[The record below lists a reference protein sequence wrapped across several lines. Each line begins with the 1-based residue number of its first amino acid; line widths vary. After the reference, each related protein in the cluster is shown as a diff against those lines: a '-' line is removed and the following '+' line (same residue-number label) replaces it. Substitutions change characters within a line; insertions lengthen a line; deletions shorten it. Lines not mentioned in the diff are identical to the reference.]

1 MWTSWTGSPSGMAEL
16 TKLDTKLAEV
26 LGLAMAA
33 QHATLHVTK
42 MLDDDEQKLAPRL
55 ERMHEEAVT
64 TEERCTEVAGSFDGK
79 KTAILEK
86 AREVRDEGTKMM
98 ETYLAGEDEALD
110 GFEFLTMAEAGE
122 VGHWRIVE
130 TLNRKAGDAE
140 VATLVEWAL
149 PIQERHFEEVVASA
163 LELAGE
169 EDPSEVEG

>member
-1 MWTSWTGSPSGMAEL
+1 MAEL

-33 QHATLHVTK
+33 QRATKHVTS
-42 MLDDDEQKLAPRL
+42 MLDDDEQDLAPRL
-55 ERMHEEAVT
+55 ERMHEEAVE
-64 TEERCTEVAGSFDGK
+64 TEERCTELAGSFDGK

-86 AREVRDEGTKMM
+86 AREVRDEGTEMM

-130 TLNRKAGDAE
+130 TLNRRAGDTG
-140 VATLVEWAL
+140 VAALVEWAL
-149 PIQERHFEEVVASA
+149 PIQERHFEEVVDSA
-163 LELAGE
+163 LKLAAE
-169 EDPSEVEG
+169 EDPTEVEG